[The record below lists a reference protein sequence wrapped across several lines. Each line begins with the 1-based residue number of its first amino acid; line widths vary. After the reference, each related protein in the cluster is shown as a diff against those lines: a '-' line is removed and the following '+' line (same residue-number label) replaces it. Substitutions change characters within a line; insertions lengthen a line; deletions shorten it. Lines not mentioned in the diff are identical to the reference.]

1 MGKISYFFP
10 INTYKNEKSKY
21 LTFTHAREGIAGQF
35 GLFIFFSYIR
45 GRQLIIQQYHEIT

>member
-21 LTFTHAREGIAGQF
+21 LTFAHAREGIAGQF

-45 GRQLIIQQYHEIT
+45 GKELIIQLYHEIT